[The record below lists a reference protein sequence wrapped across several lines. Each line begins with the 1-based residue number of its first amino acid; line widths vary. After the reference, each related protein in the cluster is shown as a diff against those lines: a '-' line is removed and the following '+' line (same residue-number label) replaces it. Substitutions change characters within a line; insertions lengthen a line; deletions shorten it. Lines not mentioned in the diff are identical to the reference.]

1 MIRGNSVIRN
11 PQMAFVPAWTYR
23 ETSAKLLELENT
35 RRSEAPSIVQQAAN
49 RISSMNRFKSQ
60 NSILE
65 WIQENAWWALLF
77 GLPGLGGLL
86 AHFAQ
91 WKPMEL
97 VGLTGVLAAAALTA
111 SGLLFWRSVRL
122 VEADA
127 ALKQSMLQRGLTL
140 DEMERLLAL
149 DSDPPPP
156 PRTGELAIED
166 LAACLHQSGIK
177 EPVIEQVFA
186 AIRTAEPAI
195 RESLCHA
202 IQGLSG
208 ESGDE
213 AVAKE
218 ILAAIRGLI
227 GER

>member
-1 MIRGNSVIRN
+1 
-11 PQMAFVPAWTYR
+11 
-23 ETSAKLLELENT
+23 
-35 RRSEAPSIVQQAAN
+35 
-49 RISSMNRFKSQ
+49 MNRFKSQ
-60 NSILE
+60 NRILE
-65 WIQENAWWALLF
+65 WIQENAWWAMLF

-86 AHFAQ
+86 AYFAQ
-91 WKPMEL
+91 WKPLEL
-97 VGLTGVLAAAALTA
+97 IGLTGVLAAAALTA

-122 VEADA
+122 AQAAA

-149 DSDPPPP
+149 DSNPPPP

-186 AIRTAEPAI
+186 AVRSAEPAI

-213 AVAKE
+213 ANAKE